1 MTTMPTIALDIFIFL
16 ISFII
21 LWVGSGLIISSVNK
35 LSLSLKIP
43 SFFVSFFIL
52 GILTST
58 PEIAV
63 GLSAISSNTPSIF
76 VGNLL
81 GGAPVLFLM
90 VVPVLAILGG
100 GINLNHKLKE
110 ESILLALILSISPFF
125 VLIDGEATTVEGI
138 SLVILYAVVAYI
150 LQRSSNLLNQKN
162 IKMLQSNKYSFMD
175 IAKVLLGTGIVLF
188 SSNMIVSKTLF
199 FSDIYNIAPFYISLL
214 VLSIGTNLPEL
225 AIAIRAILSGNKDIA
240 LGDYLGSASANAMLF
255 GGFTVMAQSQ
265 VVTPANF
272 TIVFTLIA
280 IGLVLF
286 FLFARSKRFIS
297 PKEGLVLLTIYLIFV
312 VLELTA

>member
-1 MTTMPTIALDIFIFL
+1 MPTIALDIFIFL